1 MPQALRPIAITVNWN
16 RANDTLECI
25 DSLFKGIQ
33 DVRVLVVDNGST
45 DGSVPLLKERY
56 PDLEMIENDKNLGYV
71 KGANQ
76 GVRRALELDASHILL
91 INNDAIARPGMLGK
105 LMDAMEK
112 HPQAGVVGP
121 KIFYYGTDMMW
132 FNGGHFNHL
141 LGLSTHPLMDRL
153 DDGGDQDREVEFIT
167 GCAMLVRSQVFREI
181 GLFDEDFEIYTEDLD
196 FCLRAKDHGYG
207 VWLVPGAVAEH
218 KVSISTGV
226 SGSNLMTPYRSYFYA
241 RNMLMM
247 VRKRKKGFRF
257 MTCFLGQTFILIPYY
272 FFLMGIQRTK
282 GSFRQY
288 LRGYAHAFKGILEG
302 RYG

>member
-1 MPQALRPIAITVNWN
+1 M
-16 RANDTLECI
+16 ECVE
-25 DSLFKGIQ
+25 SLYEDDRGIQ
-33 DVRVLVVDNGST
+33 VIVVDNGST
-45 DGSVPLLKERY
+45 DGSTSFLKEHF
-56 PDLEMIENDKNLGYV
+56 PNLETIENETNLGYV

-76 GVRRALELDASHILL
+76 GIKRALEQGASHILL
-91 INNDAIARPGMLGK
+91 INNDAIARPGMIRRL
-105 LMDAMEK
+105 LDAMDG
-112 HPQAGVVGP
+112 HPQVGVVGP
-121 KIFYYGTDMMW
+121 KIFYYGTDVMW

-141 LGLSTHPLMDRL
+141 LGLSTHPLMDRQ
-153 DDGGDQDREVEFIT
+153 DDGGDQDREVGFIT
-167 GCAMLVRSQVFREI
+167 GCAMLVRSQVFGDV

-196 FCLRAKDHGYG
+196 FCLRAKEGGYG

-247 VRKRKKGFRF
+247 VRKRKNGFRF
-257 MTCFLGQTFILIPYY
+257 LTCFMGQTFILIPYY
-272 FFLMGIQRTK
+272 FFLIGVQRTR

-288 LRGYAHAFKGILEG
+288 LRGYAHAVIGIVEG